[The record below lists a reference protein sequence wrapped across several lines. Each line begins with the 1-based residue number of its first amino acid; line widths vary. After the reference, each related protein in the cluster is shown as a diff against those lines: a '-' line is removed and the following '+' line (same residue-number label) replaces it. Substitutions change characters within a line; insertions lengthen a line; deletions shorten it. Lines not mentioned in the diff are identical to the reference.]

1 MDEDTGEVEREATSK
16 DWAWER
22 QLQAASLENE
32 EELPEEAERGRPV
45 RKEKNQEAV
54 ESRKLREEEGDQ
66 GCPMLLTR

>member
-22 QLQAASLENE
+22 QLQAASLANE

-45 RKEKNQEAV
+45 RKEKNLVNRDKDLMFPTRHIAGQ
-54 ESRKLREEEGDQ
+54 KDQ
-66 GCPMLLTR
+66 N